1 MMRAKEHEAMALFV
15 DCAFLDDLRP
25 ICEHYPVSG
34 VTTNPSILLAAAQRG
49 QRLADVEVLREL
61 LALCTGPVFMQ
72 PTVEGADDAAGLRA
86 AADRYIAVAPE
97 RVVPKLP
104 PTEAGMAAGM
114 ALVRAGA
121 RVAYTAT
128 CSLAQVYCA
137 AQAGASW
144 VIPYFGRMR
153 RAGEDPCERVTRM
166 ARLVAQQAGSGGQTR
181 VLVASV
187 KSAGDVI
194 EATMAGAHD
203 VTAPPEVIRA
213 LLADALSTAAF
224 EQFQADWRTLQQL

>member
-1 MMRAKEHEAMALFV
+1 MALFV
-15 DCAFLDDLRP
+15 DSAFLDDLRP
-25 ICEHYPVSG
+25 ICERYPVAG

-49 QRLADVEVLREL
+49 QRLAGVEVLREL
-61 LALCTGPVFMQ
+61 LAICRGPVFMQ
-72 PTVEGADDAAGLRA
+72 PIVEGTDDAAGLRA
-86 AADRYIAVAPE
+86 AAERYIAEAPE

-166 ARLVAQQAGSGGQTR
+166 ARLVAQQAGPTR

-203 VTAPPEVIRA
+203 VTVPPEVVRA
-213 LLADALSTAAF
+213 LLADAISTAAF
-224 EQFQADWRTLQQL
+224 EQFQADWQTLQHL